1 MASNAIDSSLISK
14 VVGYE
19 IQKGNF
25 GVSTPNLPQRIV
37 ILGEANTT
45 MQGDVSFN
53 EAIEITSA
61 VQAGNLFG
69 FGSPIHMAMNILRPN
84 SGSGVA
90 GIPTVVYCQEQVE
103 GATAKVLEVTATGTS
118 TGNFTHTLQIAGRNG
133 VNGQSYNFNLNTGD
147 TPSQIHAKIEDA
159 INAVLGSPVI
169 AETSGYTVDVTS
181 KWRGLT
187 AKDITIFI
195 NTNGNSA
202 GITYAVQL
210 LQEASGTP
218 DIQPALED
226 FGNTWNTVVVNTYGI
241 QSTVVATLEAFNGKP
256 SAVPTGR
263 YSAIVWKPFFA
274 FTGYTSLDMT
284 AATNFTNVR
293 KNEVT
298 IAICPAPGSLG
309 LQFEAAANYA
319 ALYAVQAQNDPAIDI
334 SGRFLPD
341 MPTPTNIGLMDI
353 YLERNAILLKG
364 CSTVQLLQSQYQVMD
379 FVTTYHP
386 DGETPAQYRYVRN
399 LTVDMNFRY
408 SYFILENLYVVDKII
423 ASDNAVVENVNVIKP
438 KSWKQILTTSLVPDL
453 EKRGLITDQAFS
465 VASIQV
471 SISSINPDRFETTLN
486 YKRTGFV
493 RQASTTVQA
502 GFNFAN

>member
-61 VQAGNLFG
+61 VQAGNIFG

-103 GATAKVLEVTATGTS
+103 GATEKVLSITATGTA
-118 TGNFTHTLQIAGRNG
+118 TANVTHTLQIAGRSG
-133 VNGQSYNFNLNTGD
+133 VNGQNYSFTVNTDD
-147 TPSQIHAKIEDA
+147 TPTQIHAKIEDA
-159 INAVLGSPVI
+159 INAVLGSPMY
-169 AETSGYTVDVTS
+169 AELDGSVLAIS
-181 KWRGLT
+181 KWKGIS
-187 AKDITIFI
+187 AKDLTVLV

-202 GITYAVQL
+202 GITYSVSL
-210 LQEASGTP
+210 EQEAAGLP
-218 DIQPALED
+218 DIQPALDD
-226 FGNTWNTVVVNTYGI
+226 FGNTWNTVVLNTYGI
-241 QSTVVATLEAFNGKP
+241 QTTVVDALEAFNGKP
-256 SAVPTGR
+256 TTIPTGR
-263 YSAIVWKPFFA
+263 YSAIIWKPFFA
-274 FTGYTSLDMT
+274 FTGYTDIDMT
-284 AATNFTNVR
+284 DATDFTNAR
-293 KNEVT
+293 KDEVT

-319 ALYAVQAQNDPAIDI
+319 VLYAVQAQNDPAIDI

-341 MPTPTNIGLMDI
+341 MPTPVNIGLMDI

-364 CSTVQLLQSQYQVMD
+364 CSTVQLLQSQFQVMD

-408 SYFILENLYVVDKII
+408 SYFLLENLYVVDKII
-423 ASDNAVVENVNVIKP
+423 ANDNAVVENVNVIKP

-453 EKRGLITDQAFS
+453 EKRGLITDRAFS

-471 SISSINPDRFETTLN
+471 NISSINPDRFETTLN

>member
-25 GVSTPNLPQRIV
+25 GTSTPNLPQRIV
-37 ILGEANTT
+37 ILGEANNS
-45 MQGDVSFN
+45 MQSEVSFN

-69 FGSPIHMAMNILRPN
+69 FGSPIHMAMNILRPS

-90 GIPTVVYCQEQVE
+90 GIPTVVYCQAEVV
-103 GATAKVLEVTATGTS
+103 GAAAKILEITATGTA
-118 TGNFTHTLQIAGRNG
+118 TANVTHTLQIAGRTG
-133 VNGQSYNFNLNTGD
+133 VNGQNYNFTVNTD
-147 TPSQIHAKIEDA
+147 DNASQIHSKIEDA
-159 INAVLGSPVI
+159 INAVLGSPMS
-169 AETSGYTVDVTS
+169 AFSTGYVVEATS
-181 KWRGLT
+181 KWRGIS
-187 AKDITIFI
+187 AKDLTILV

-202 GITYAVQL
+202 GITYSVSQIQDPAGVP
-210 LQEASGTP
+210 S
-218 DIQPALED
+218 IQPALED
-226 FGNTWNTVVVNTYGI
+226 FGNTWNTVIVNTYGI
-241 QSTVVATLEAFNGKP
+241 ESTVVATLEAFNGKP

-263 YSAIVWKPFFA
+263 YSAIIWKPFFA
-274 FTGYTSLDMT
+274 FTGYTDINM
-284 AATNFTNVR
+284 ADATDFTNAR
-293 KNEVT
+293 KSEVT

-309 LQFEAAANYA
+309 LQLEAAANYA

-341 MPTPTNIGLMDI
+341 MPTPVNIGDMDI

-364 CSTVQLLQSQYQVMD
+364 CSTVQLLQSQFQVMD

-408 SYFILENLYVVDKII
+408 SYFLLENLYVVDKII
-423 ASDNAVVENVNVIKP
+423 ANDNAVVENVNVIKP

-453 EKRGLITDQAFS
+453 EKRGLITDQPFS

-471 SISSINPDRFETTLN
+471 NISSVNPDRFETVLN